1 MQPMSEGINLDPQ
14 VLIAVQNERLAAA
27 AIREAQLTAAVQQLT
42 MQVMGLEQQ
51 LNPPVEVV
59 ADEFVEQEG
68 EEGFK
73 HEGDPMSAAV
83 EEVDADPD
91 TD

>member
-14 VLIAVQNERLAAA
+14 VLIAVQNERLAAG

-51 LNPPVEVV
+51 VNAVNEVV
-59 ADEFVEQEG
+59 NATPEQPG
-68 EEGFK
+68 EVL
-73 HEGDPMSAAV
+73 HEGSPMAAV
-83 EEVDADPD
+83 EEEDAS
-91 TD
+91 TDE